1 MDLTCR
7 AETSLQQIVN
17 EWKDWVAPLKL
28 KCENVEKYELERSR
42 WKVEML
48 QAEKQ
53 VLATGN
59 AIIQM
64 DVIQKKFADA
74 SRPTIRKHIQD
85 EKVKTEDKGAEKQ
98 PLVKKVRLDIDDAR
112 SIDTSDANSD
122 KEGDRRHVTIC
133 KEQPE
138 KVGIKLNMITM
149 RSAFTMT
156 MKSSST
162 MRTFSDDLPEECEVE
177 VELGKAKVEQDWKKW
192 SADLRQA
199 AKKSVHDHC
208 PENRG
213 IIRCGPGI
221 RCYNWMSKKLYQVLQ
236 SSLTSADGAPFTEY
250 SSYITDVV
258 LNQREPC
265 SYAGQRP
272 SYRERRF

>member
-1 MDLTCR
+1 MAVWSSWNCSST
-7 AETSLQQIVN
+7 ASLPVSMTHSFPT
-17 EWKDWVAPLKL
+17 DWVAPLKL

-98 PLVKKVRLDIDDAR
+98 PLVRLDIDDAR
-112 SIDTSDANSD
+112 SIDTFDANSD
-122 KEGDRRHVTIC
+122 KETGDILV
-133 KEQPE
+133 
-138 KVGIKLNMITM
+138 VITM

-162 MRTFSDDLPEECEVE
+162 MKTFSDDLPEECEVE

-265 SYAGQRP
+265 AYAGQRP